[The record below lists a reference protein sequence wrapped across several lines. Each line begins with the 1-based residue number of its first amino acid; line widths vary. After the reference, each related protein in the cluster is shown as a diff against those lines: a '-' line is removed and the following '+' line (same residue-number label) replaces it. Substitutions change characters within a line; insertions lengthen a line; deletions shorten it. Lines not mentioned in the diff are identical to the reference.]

1 MGRVVRFWLGSVGL
15 LGHRGKNFIFVVV
28 DYWYVNV
35 VHRVSFIAVF
45 VRVNYIVLF
54 RRLL

>member
-1 MGRVVRFWLGSVGL
+1 VRFWLGSVGL
-15 LGHRGKNFIFVVV
+15 LRHRGKNFIFVVL